1 MGLTTG
7 FEKIVRQSEPLAMH
21 TWFQLGGPAEF
32 FAEPETIGELTA
44 LVRRCY
50 EEGIDVRLLGQGS
63 NILARDEGV
72 PGLVIHLSAPAFCE
86 IRVEGRSI
94 AAGGG
99 ALLGRVVT
107 TTVHRGLA
115 GLETLIG
122 IPGTVGGALHGNAG
136 THGGNIGQ
144 WTFQATVL
152 TAAGDVAERSG
163 DDLAFGYR
171 QSSLDE
177 LAILEA
183 RCELDEDDPRQLAQ
197 RMQKHWIVK
206 KASQPMGHQ
215 SAGCVFRNP
224 RGVGA
229 GKLIDDA
236 GLKGTRI
243 GGAVVS
249 DRHANFIIAEPECT
263 SQDVLRLIDL
273 VRGQVRDRLGVEL
286 ELELEIW

>member
-1 MGLTTG
+1 MGLMTG

-21 TWFQLGGPAEF
+21 TWFQLGGPAEY
-32 FAEPETIGELTA
+32 FAEPETLEELTA
-44 LVRRCY
+44 LVRRCH
-50 EEGIDVRLLGQGS
+50 EEDTDVRVLGQGS
-63 NILARDEGV
+63 NILVRDEGV
-72 PGLVIHLSAPAFCE
+72 PGLVLHLSSQEFCG
-86 IRVEGRSI
+86 IRIEGRSI

-99 ALLGRVVT
+99 ALLGRAVT
-107 TTVHRGLA
+107 TAVHRGLA

-144 WTFQATVL
+144 WTFHAKVL
-152 TAAGDVAERSG
+152 TAAGEVADRSG
-163 DDLAFGYR
+163 DDLAFDYR
-171 QSSLDE
+171 QSGLDD

-183 RCELDEDDPRQLAQ
+183 RCELEEDDPRQLAR

-215 SAGCVFRNP
+215 SAGCVFKNP

-273 VRGQVRDRLGVEL
+273 VQGQVRDRMGVEL
-286 ELELEIW
+286 ELELEVW

>member
-1 MGLTTG
+1 
-7 FEKIVRQSEPLAMH
+7 
-21 TWFQLGGPAEF
+21 LGGPAEF
-32 FAEPETIGELTA
+32 FAEPESPDQLIA
-44 LVRRCY
+44 LVRRCH
-50 EEGIDVRLLGQGS
+50 EDGIDMRLLGQGS
-63 NILARDEGV
+63 NILVRDEGV
-72 PGLVIHLSAPAFCE
+72 PGVVLHLSAPAFCN
-86 IRVEGRSI
+86 IQIDGRTLT
-94 AAGGG
+94 AGGG

-136 THGGNIGQ
+136 THSGSIGQ
-144 WTFQATVL
+144 WTIEATVV
-152 TAAGDVAERSG
+152 AANGEVVQRSAEE
-163 DDLAFGYR
+163 LVFGYR
-171 QSSLDE
+171 QSNLDD
-177 LAILEA
+177 LVVLQAS
-183 RCELDEDDPRQLAQ
+183 CELEEDNPRELAQ

-215 SAGCVFRNP
+215 SAGCVFKNP
-224 RGVGA
+224 RGASA
-229 GKLIDDA
+229 GELIDDA

-263 SQDVLRLIDL
+263 AQDVLRLID
-273 VRGQVRDRLGVEL
+273 VIRGQVRDRMGIEL